1 MIRTKN
7 VINDISDIPITWVF
21 EFYLNL
27 EPLNGQDINIKSI
40 FNPND
45 SRPSMYIFFSVS
57 ENKYYWRDFST
68 GKSGDGVELVRCL
81 SNAETRGNAAAIMVK
96 DYNEYL
102 INNKITHREC
112 NKVQVRYKLIDFQT
126 RLWNTDDQ
134 KYWSQYQITSKELE
148 FYCVK
153 PLRQFTIQREK
164 DRPLIIKK
172 RYLYG
177 YFKKDGTIYKIYQP
191 EDPLH
196 KFFKVCT
203 HTQGFEQLTFKKPF
217 LIWQSSLKDIM
228 AFNKLRFK
236 TIECIAPDS
245 ENVLLS
251 ELDVTHQKS
260 KFKGICAIF
269 DNDEGGKFA
278 LDSVKNVYKIPGFQC
293 PFEKDIADSV
303 KIHGIASTREFVH
316 NLIIKSLK
324 EYDNNFFIN
333 RQQSK

>member
-7 VINDISDIPITWVF
+7 VISDISDIPITWVY
-21 EFYLNL
+21 EFYLGL
-27 EPLNGQDINIKSI
+27 QPLNGQDINIKSI

-81 SNAETRGNAAAIMVK
+81 TNVDTRGNAAANMIK

-102 INNKITHREC
+102 INNTVNHREYT
-112 NKVQVRYKLIDFQT
+112 KIQIRYKLVDFQT
-126 RLWNTDDQ
+126 RLWTTDDQ
-134 KYWSQYQITSKELE
+134 KYWTQYKISSKELE
-148 FYCVK
+148 HYCVH
-153 PLRQFTIQREK
+153 PLRQFTIQRGT

-172 RYLYG
+172 RCLYG
-177 YFKKDGTIYKIYQP
+177 YFKKDGTLYKIYQP
-191 EDPLH
+191 DDPLH

-203 HTQGFEQLTFKKPF
+203 HIQGFEQLTFKKPF
-217 LIWQSSLKDIM
+217 LIWQSSLKDIL
-228 AFNKLRFK
+228 AFNKLGFK
-236 TIECIAPDS
+236 NIECVAPDS

-251 ELDVTHQKS
+251 VDDVNVQKS
-260 KFKGICAIF
+260 KYKGICSIF
-269 DNDEGGKFA
+269 DNDDGGRFA
-278 LDSVKNVYKIPGFQC
+278 LDSVKSVYNIPGFQC

-324 EYDNNFFIN
+324 EYDNNLFVN
-333 RQQSK
+333 RQ